1 MNTIR
6 KTFLVTAVVA
16 SAALS
21 SAALAQPDNPRAWSF
36 GGRNSPFINPSDV
49 GFPRQSAEPSVS
61 YKKHHVRENSQ
72 TREARY

>member
-49 GFPRQSAEPSVS
+49 GFPRSSAEPSLS
-61 YKKHHVRENSQ
+61 HQKHHVRENS
-72 TREARY
+72 RGDVAHY